1 MHRFKNI
8 VFKDKDLL
16 EVISQILRIVLSFSN
31 CIIIVSSFV
40 LIFTGQ
46 DLGEPELVQ
55 SRKVVIYVCIL
66 ILMFGL
72 LGLVGSIFQH
82 FGLMIAYSVLWS
94 IIVIIKAAELR
105 PDNCLSFII
114 ALTHCICSA
123 MYAMLIRCA
132 KDDNINIL
140 LTRKLSQKIAG

>member
-1 MHRFKNI
+1 MHRLKNI
-8 VFKDKDLL
+8 VFRNKDLL
-16 EVISQILRIVLSFSN
+16 EVISQILRTVLSFSS
-31 CIIIVSSFV
+31 CIIIVSSIV

-46 DLGEPELVQ
+46 DLGEPELIQ

-66 ILMFGL
+66 ILMVGL

-82 FGLMIAYSVLWS
+82 FGLMIVYSILWF

-114 ALTHCICSA
+114 ALTLCICSV
-123 MYAMLIRCA
+123 MYAMLVRCT
-132 KDDNINIL
+132 KDDSIL
-140 LTRKLSQKIAG
+140 LTRKFSQKIAV